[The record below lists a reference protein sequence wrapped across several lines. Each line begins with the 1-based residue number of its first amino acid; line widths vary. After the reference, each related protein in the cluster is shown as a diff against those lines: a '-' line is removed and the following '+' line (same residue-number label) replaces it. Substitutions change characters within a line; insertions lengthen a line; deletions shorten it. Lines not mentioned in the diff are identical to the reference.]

1 MSCAYQYLVSS
12 IILIFIII
20 LFIMNIIS
28 ICTNTTSNH
37 LYREKK
43 TSLSDNSYVQQ
54 LYNKYSED
62 YTQEQID
69 KYIDNFIDFSKI
81 ELYFKLV
88 RICCGLI
95 SIIFIIIFV
104 KKFYDEKYYN
114 FHPTLCKNECCFETF
129 YFINYIFLFL
139 FDITSITLSF
149 YLFKFRKDKL
159 KICFELFYYDNVDDY
174 DNIKSTDTFSYN
186 LDLILGIF
194 FIILILLYIL
204 LISIYYI
211 NNIYCHKNI
220 CSCCSS
226 CETQE
231 PELNNQN
238 IQRPP
243 NTGISTLGINFRLDN
258 INTEGIPITTQI
270 INPTVIRIK
279 RQQYYNKLLN
289 LCKKDTY
296 DVIKHSKLNDK
307 CGICLEKFNNNDA
320 ILKLPCEH
328 IHHDLCIEHWFKTK
342 TTCPFDNQDL
352 KDYLS
357 EN

>member
-1 MSCAYQYLVSS
+1 MA
-12 IILIFIII
+12 
-20 LFIMNIIS
+20 IIS

-43 TSLSDNSYVQQ
+43 TSLSENTYIQELYDKYLESYSQAQ
-54 LYNKYSED
+54 INKY
-62 YTQEQID
+62 
-69 KYIDNFIDFSKI
+69 KDNFVNFSKI
-81 ELYFKLV
+81 ELYVKLV
-88 RICCGLI
+88 RICCSLI

-129 YFINYIFLFL
+129 YFIIYIFLIL
-139 FDITSITLSF
+139 FDLANIVLSF
-149 YLFKFRKDKL
+149 YLFNYRKKKL
-159 KICFELFYYDNVDDY
+159 KICFTLFYYNDEDDY
-174 DNIKSTDTFSYN
+174 NNIKSTDSFSYN
-186 LDLILGIF
+186 LDIILGIF
-194 FIILILLYIL
+194 FCILILLYAL
-204 LISIYYI
+204 LITIYYI
-211 NNIYCHKNI
+211 NNLYCHKNI

-226 CETQE
+226 CQEPQE
-231 PELNNQN
+231 PEQNNQN

-279 RQQYYNKLLN
+279 RLQYYNKLLN

-296 DVIKHSKLNDK
+296 DIIKHSKFNDK

-320 ILKLPCEH
+320 LLKLPCEH
-328 IHHDLCIEHWFKTK
+328 IHHDTCIEHWFKTK